1 MELESLLDLDQ
12 KDTMLDN
19 NSRSIVT
26 KDDKGNKFH
35 HNLPHRK
42 GQLKKPFINW

>member
-1 MELESLLDLDQ
+1 MELEGLLDLDQ

-26 KDDKGNKFH
+26 KDRQGEQIP
-35 HNLPHRK
+35 L
-42 GQLKKPFINW
+42 